1 MQARAK
7 AAQVQPAE
15 QPAVTPA
22 HSAEQRARQTQNVV
36 QPAEQ
41 QAPAPARRTRL
52 VIALGG
58 NMLQPHQGATA
69 SEQKH
74 QVARVASLL
83 VDLAADYEI
92 VLNHGAGPQIGNLD
106 WHENMGASNK
116 APAMPLETVIAM
128 TQGQIGYWLMQA
140 LTNEMLARGQEPHV
154 AALLG
159 QVVVDPQDAAFQHP
173 NKEIGPFYSR
183 AQAQEVEAAHGFT
196 FKEVRPGEWRRVV
209 ASPLPQD
216 IVEKKVIRDTVATG
230 ALVIATSSGGIPVYR
245 TETGALQGIDAV
257 VDKDFT
263 AEKMAELIEA
273 DILVSLTG
281 VPQAYLN
288 YGQPT
293 QQALDD
299 IGVKAARQALEMR
312 QFGVGSMAPKVAAAI
327 KFAES
332 SKKRTSIITDPA
344 HLQAALRGEAG
355 TIIKEE
361 A

>member
-1 MQARAK
+1 MSK
-7 AAQVQPAE
+7 TE
-15 QPAVTPA
+15 TP
-22 HSAEQRARQTQNVV
+22 RQ
-36 QPAEQ
+36 
-41 QAPAPARRTRL
+41 RL
-52 VIALGG
+52 VVALGG
-58 NMLQPHQGATA
+58 NMLQPRQGATA
-69 SEQKH
+69 AEQKQ
-74 QVARVASLL
+74 QVARVASLM
-83 VDLAADYEI
+83 VDLAADYEL

-106 WHENMGASNK
+106 WHENMGASDK

-128 TQGQIGYWLMQA
+128 TQGQIGYWLLQA

-159 QVVVDPQDAAFQHP
+159 QVVVDRDDPAFTEP

-183 AQAQEVEAAHGFT
+183 EQAAEVAAAHGFE
-196 FKEVRPGEWRRVV
+196 FKEVRPNEWRRVV
-209 ASPLPQD
+209 PSPLPQD

-230 ALVIATSSGGIPVYR
+230 ALVIATSSGGIPVYQD
-245 TETGALQGIDAV
+245 EVGVLHGIDAV

-273 DILVSLTG
+273 DIFVSLTG
-281 VPQAYLN
+281 EPNAYLN
-288 YGQPT
+288 YGQES
-293 QQALDD
+293 QQALND

-332 SKKRTSIITDPA
+332 DKNRTSIITDPE
-344 HLQAALRGEAG
+344 HLQAALKGEAG
-355 TIIKEE
+355 TIIKENF